1 MNLIFN
7 KIYYYYHT
15 VKYLTSYQILFY
27 IYYKIKRKFISFF
40 PSYYYKM
47 LQSNCSQYLSI
58 KNIKLNNSFI
68 INYNFDPNDII
79 KNRYNFLNVYKDL
92 GVDIDWNNPELNK
105 GTRLW
110 KLNLNYHDYLIEV
123 ARAYFK
129 TGDKKYADYI
139 IKHIQ
144 SWVVYNPIG
153 TVDFYKDNWNSYA
166 ISNRVISWIKVFP
179 VLEHKLGSNY
189 SSNKI
194 INFFLKNLRI
204 QLEYL
209 YRNIEYDLRANHLL
223 ENGFALLF
231 GAYFFRDDRL
241 FLKAENILKTE
252 INEQILNDGYHI
264 ELSPMY
270 QQHIAHRLLDSFNLM
285 SNNKF
290 ILMDQNTKSLSDELL
305 NREKFLLNS
314 IENASSMLISCLSEI
329 TFNNGDIPLFNDSA
343 FNVYPST
350 DQLISYSESLN
361 INISSMQL
369 DESGYRT
376 YKNKNYEC
384 IMNVGGI
391 KAHYMP
397 GHAHSDIFSF
407 ILYIKNQPFI
417 VDTGTSTYDFGKR
430 RILERLT
437 KSHNTVQIK
446 DFEQLETWSSFR
458 VANRNNAKII
468 LDRTDEI
475 KAELNYK
482 KNKLKHIRHFQFK
495 NNNLK
500 IFDKVLS
507 NYKSKAYLHLHP
519 NITVKIKDNIIITN
533 LCSIQ
538 IIGSD
543 NFYLDNYM
551 YAPEFNTLIKSK
563 VIIIEFDSE
572 LETRIEI
579 V

>member
-92 GVDIDWNNPELNK
+92 GVDIDWNNPELNN

-110 KLNLNYHDYLIEV
+110 KLNLNYQDYLIEV

-194 INFFLKNLRI
+194 INSFLKNLRI

-209 YRNIEYDLRANHLL
+209 Y
-223 ENGFALLF
+223 
-231 GAYFFRDDRL
+231 
-241 FLKAENILKTE
+241 
-252 INEQILNDGYHI
+252 
-264 ELSPMY
+264 
-270 QQHIAHRLLDSFNLM
+270 
-285 SNNKF
+285 
-290 ILMDQNTKSLSDELL
+290 
-305 NREKFLLNS
+305 
-314 IENASSMLISCLSEI
+314 
-329 TFNNGDIPLFNDSA
+329 
-343 FNVYPST
+343 
-350 DQLISYSESLN
+350 
-361 INISSMQL
+361 
-369 DESGYRT
+369 
-376 YKNKNYEC
+376 
-384 IMNVGGI
+384 
-391 KAHYMP
+391 
-397 GHAHSDIFSF
+397 
-407 ILYIKNQPFI
+407 
-417 VDTGTSTYDFGKR
+417 
-430 RILERLT
+430 
-437 KSHNTVQIK
+437 
-446 DFEQLETWSSFR
+446 
-458 VANRNNAKII
+458 
-468 LDRTDEI
+468 
-475 KAELNYK
+475 
-482 KNKLKHIRHFQFK
+482 
-495 NNNLK
+495 
-500 IFDKVLS
+500 
-507 NYKSKAYLHLHP
+507 
-519 NITVKIKDNIIITN
+519 
-533 LCSIQ
+533 
-538 IIGSD
+538 
-543 NFYLDNYM
+543 
-551 YAPEFNTLIKSK
+551 
-563 VIIIEFDSE
+563 
-572 LETRIEI
+572 
-579 V
+579 